1 MFIFGTAAKIDRRQ
15 IKHPQE
21 KDVTVC
27 SSNTH
32 SLFHKPNKRK
42 RCKPTAMM
50 RHRMWI
56 KSNSPHDNNQRLFSL
71 QIKRKKERSHP
82 AKQNVYRPT
91 DKTTRS
97 VLSKNRTKKTK
108 IAKQGLKQK
117 VSQTKTI
124 TPIQKRN
131 ARNSIKD
138 TAISSYQPMSPAL
151 RYALLRANR
160 RYKPGD

>member
-1 MFIFGTAAKIDRRQ
+1 M
-15 IKHPQE
+15 
-21 KDVTVC
+21 C
-27 SSNTH
+27 SSDTH
-32 SLFHKPNKRK
+32 ALFDKPNERK
-42 RCKPTAMM
+42 RCKSTAMM

-56 KSNSPHDNNQRLFSL
+56 ESNSPHDTNQRFSSL

-82 AKQNVYRPT
+82 AKQNAYHPT

-97 VLSKNRTKKTK
+97 VLSTNRTKKTK

-131 ARNSIKD
+131 ARNSIND
-138 TAISSYQPMSPAL
+138 TAIVSYQPMSPAL
-151 RYALLRANR
+151 RYALLRSNNR
-160 RYKPGD
+160 YTPGD